1 MISYRISEMIGRG
14 ASPIRAAFNEAERQ
28 RTVYGAGAVFDLSI
42 GNPGAPLDEAARRAI
57 EELSRDMQS
66 HGYMCEAGYEWVRE
80 NISAS
85 LERRFGVPY
94 RTDGI
99 VMTAG
104 AAGALNSTLAA
115 LLDAGDEVIVIR
127 PFYPPYAAFIKNWGG
142 MPVTVGS
149 DLSNFQPDFNSLEK
163 SITKKTKA
171 VIINSPNNPSGA
183 IYTHE
188 TAARLG
194 KMLSDF
200 SKKYGHEIYLISD
213 EPYRELVYTGA
224 ELPVWAK
231 YYGDS
236 IMVYSFSKSLSLAG
250 ERIGYAAV
258 SPYAREADR
267 LASAIR
273 IAQGICGYVNA
284 PAFFQAIVGMCADVK
299 PDLRYYEENR
309 RLLYSKLKELGFEA
323 QKPEG
328 AFYIFVK
335 SPLPDERDFIEAAAK
350 RHLIFVGG
358 SAFACPGYARLSF
371 CAGRG
376 VIEGALDALEALAR
390 DCGLAEK
397 NRINNN

>member
-1 MISYRISEMIGRG
+1 MISSRISEMLGRG

-28 RTVYGAGAVFDLSI
+28 RAVYGAGAVFDLSI
-42 GNPGAPLDEAARRAI
+42 GNPGAPLDERVKRAM
-57 EELSRDMQS
+57 EELSRDMPD

-80 NISAS
+80 KISAS
-85 LERRFGVPY
+85 LEKRFGVPY
-94 RTDGI
+94 RTKDI

-115 LLDAGDEVIVIR
+115 LLDAGDEVVIIR
-127 PFYPPYAAFIKNWGG
+127 PFYPPYTAFIKNWGG
-142 MPVTVGS
+142 VPVAADS
-149 DLSNFQPDFNSLEK
+149 DLSNFQPDFASLEK
-163 SITKKTKA
+163 KLTERTKA

-194 KMLSDF
+194 NMLADF
-200 SKKYGHEIYLISD
+200 SKKFGHEIYLISD

-236 IMVYSFSKSLSLAG
+236 VMVYSFSKSLSLAG
-250 ERIGYAAV
+250 DRIGYAAV
-258 SPYAREADR
+258 SPYAREAEK
-267 LASAIR
+267 LTAAIR

-284 PAFFQAIVGMCADVK
+284 PAFFQAVAGMCADVE
-299 PDLRYYEENR
+299 PDLSYYRENR
-309 RLLYSKLKELGFEA
+309 SLLYSKLKELGFEA
-323 QKPEG
+323 HEPEG

-350 RHLIFVGG
+350 RRLIFIGG
-358 SAFACPGYARLSF
+358 GAFACPGYARLSF

-376 VIEGALDALEALAR
+376 VIEGALGALEALAR
-390 DCGLAEK
+390 DCGLRE
-397 NRINNN
+397 